1 MLRRTSLVSRFASL
15 SPPSSSLLRST
26 LLPSSSSPSSSPE
39 SSRLWSSGYRSL
51 HSGQQQEGSSN
62 NNNNDNQEE
71 SKVRLV
77 LTAAGPDRVGVTAAV
92 TKALVATNGNVDSGR
107 LTSLGG
113 DWCMHMLVTVP
124 ENSEQDF
131 RKLAQNAISEFGDWD
146 LTIRKNTMRQA
157 VSHQRRRL
165 VKLSGEDK
173 PGIMHAASAFFA
185 QLNINIL
192 SMSVHIEPA
201 PFTSSPLFKLEAL
214 IQVPD
219 ELTDEK
225 LEEGL
230 EDVGEKEEVDMWI
243 ETGEAPEFLPET
255 A

>member
-1 MLRRTSLVSRFASL
+1 MVWTICIEDTIKHAGSTSTSVPGGRRWVAEDQQDNVSR
-15 SPPSSSLLRST
+15 SP
-26 LLPSSSSPSSSPE
+26 
-39 SSRLWSSGYRSL
+39 
-51 HSGQQQEGSSN
+51 N
-62 NNNNDNQEE
+62 
-71 SKVRLV
+71 
-77 LTAAGPDRVGVTAAV
+77 
-92 TKALVATNGNVDSGR
+92 TNGNVDSGR